1 MSVSSHVVPVSVL
14 LSLAMLLSPLT
25 PVRAHDD
32 DAAASKVPL
41 QLGKVTFQNTC
52 SPAVQPKFER
62 SVALLHSFWFN
73 EAEKAFGDVLK
84 QDPTCAIATWGIA
97 TVRIGNTF
105 AGNAT
110 PADAKAAQEA
120 IARGRSIG
128 AKSEREK
135 GYIEAVAAYW
145 DHYAEPHGAR
155 MQALSRSFEAL
166 AARLPQDDEAQ
177 IFSAIYLT
185 AIQSPTDKT
194 FASTLKAAG
203 MLEPLLVKY
212 PEHPGVAHYLIHSY
226 DYPPIAAK
234 GVPAA
239 KLYSKIAPSAPHALH
254 MPSHIFTR
262 VGAWAESAETNR
274 RSADTAVKE
283 RSSGDQLHAL
293 DYLVYANLQLARDN
307 EASAA
312 IEEAKNA
319 SSLNPDAR
327 QIWYAVSAMPA
338 RYAVERGMWKEAASL
353 EPRASRFS
361 FATAMTL
368 YAKALG
374 AARSGD
380 RGIAES
386 ATNEL
391 GEIAK
396 NLRQMKDDYW
406 ATEVRVQYLGA
417 QAWTAYAAGKR
428 DEALALMRQAADL
441 EDTSEKNAVS
451 PGRLIPARELL
462 GDMLL
467 ESGKPADALAE
478 YEQSQVRDPNRLRG
492 LYGAGLAASQAG
504 DKAKAKLYFT
514 RVATLTS
521 GSSSRPEL
529 SKVREFLAVN

>member
-1 MSVSSHVVPVSVL
+1 MTHSSVAVL
-14 LSLAMLLSPLT
+14 LSLGLLAAPLT
-25 PVRAHDD
+25 PASAHDD
-32 DAAASKVPL
+32 DAAASKAPL
-41 QLGKVTFQNTC
+41 KLGKVTFQNTC
-52 SPAVQPKFER
+52 SKAAQPKFER

-73 EAEKAFGDVLK
+73 EAEKSFREVLA
-84 QDPTCAIATWGIA
+84 QDPSCAIANWGIA

-110 PADAKAAQEA
+110 PADAKVAQEA
-120 IARGRSIG
+120 IALGRAIG

-135 GYIEAVAAYW
+135 GYIDAVAAYW
-145 DHYAEPHGAR
+145 DNYAQPHGAR
-155 MQALSRSFEAL
+155 MQALSKSFEAL

-194 FASTLKAAG
+194 FGPTLKAAG

-226 DYPPIAAK
+226 DYPSIAAK

-239 KLYSKIAPSAPHALH
+239 KRYAQIAPSAPHALH

-262 VGAWAESAETNR
+262 VGAWQESAETNR

-283 RSSGDQLHAL
+283 KSPGDQLHAL
-293 DYLVYANLQLARDN
+293 DYFVYANLQLARDN
-307 EASAA
+307 EARAA
-312 IEEAKNA
+312 IEEARKIGN
-319 SSLNPDAR
+319 LNPDAR
-327 QIWYAVSAMPA
+327 QVWYAVSAMPA
-338 RYAVERGMWKEAASL
+338 RYAVERGSWKEAAGL
-353 EPRASRFS
+353 EPISSKYA

-380 RGIAES
+380 LATADA

-396 NLRQMKDDYW
+396 NLRQMKDEYW

-417 QAWTAYAAGKR
+417 QAWSAFAAGKR
-428 DEALALMRQAADL
+428 DEALALMREAATL

-462 GDMLL
+462 GDMLM
-467 ESGKPADALAE
+467 EIGKPSDALAE

-504 DKAKAKLYFT
+504 DKAKAQTYFR
-514 RVATLTS
+514 RVSALAG
-521 GSSSRPEL
+521 GSNARPEL
-529 SKVREFLAVN
+529 GKVKAFLSAN